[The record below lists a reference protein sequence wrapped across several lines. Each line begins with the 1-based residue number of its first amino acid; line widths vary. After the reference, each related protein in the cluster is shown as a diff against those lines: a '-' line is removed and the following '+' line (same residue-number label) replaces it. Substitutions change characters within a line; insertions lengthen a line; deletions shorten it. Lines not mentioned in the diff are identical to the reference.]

1 MRLLSLERGYAAL
14 YSPRRTP
21 RRGGGRGMK
30 GYDVRTIDDDKVGH
44 VVGVEDDFVIVEH
57 GLLKTKHALP
67 MTFAEVDDEQQ
78 LVRTTLSK
86 SLIHDSPKVNGDID
100 HQAIAEHYG
109 LAEGFTDPMTRGAGD
124 MLPDDPAYGSDD
136 GTQEKVTVRNAMT
149 TGEGP
154 LDEPPPSP
162 GVTGGDRRRD
172 YPTG

>member
-1 MRLLSLERGYAAL
+1 
-14 YSPRRTP
+14 
-21 RRGGGRGMK
+21 MK

-44 VVGVEDDFVIVEH
+44 VVDTDGDFLIVEH

-67 MTFAEVDDEQQ
+67 MTFAEVDADQQ
-78 LVRTTLSK
+78 VVRTTLSK

-100 HQAIAEHYG
+100 RQAIAEHYG
-109 LAEGFTDPMTRGAGD
+109 LAEGFTDPPTRGLGD

-136 GTQEKVTVRNAMT
+136 GTEERVTVRNAMT

-154 LDEPPPSP
+154 LDQAPSSP

-172 YPTG
+172 YPKD